1 MLTDSQKTEIRQKIA
16 ASKSYLEVATEY
28 GISKATISYLIK
40 GRKSAQSG
48 DIMSTD
54 ARTAEI
60 TRETKET
67 NIKISLNLDG
77 EGKSTINT
85 TVKFF
90 DHLLVLLAKH
100 GSIDLQV
107 TATGD
112 LQHHLVED
120 VGIALGQAFVKALGK
135 KVGIER
141 YGFAYVPMDETLAR
155 AVIDFS
161 GRAYVVQK
169 IPFLNSAVE
178 DMSTENCKH
187 FLESFG
193 QNALM
198 NLHVE
203 VLYGENDHHK
213 IEAIIKSLARAI
225 KQAVKVTGTMIPSSK
240 GQI

>member
-1 MLTDSQKTEIRQKIA
+1 MLTDSQKKEIRLKIA
-16 ASKSYLEVATEY
+16 AGKSYLDVATEY
-28 GISKATISYLIK
+28 GVSKATISYIIK
-40 GRKSAQSG
+40 GRKNAQQG
-48 DIMSTD
+48 DPMTAD
-54 ARTAEI
+54 ARIAEI

-67 NIKISLNLDG
+67 TIKISLDLDG

-90 DHLLVLLAKH
+90 DHLLTLLAKH
-100 GSIDLQV
+100 GGLDLEV

-120 VGIALGQAFVKALGK
+120 VGIALGKAFVEALGK

-141 YGFAYVPMDETLAR
+141 YGSAYVPMDETLAR

-161 GRAYVVQK
+161 GRPYIVTK
-169 IPFLNSAVE
+169 IKFLNSSVE
-178 DMSTENCKH
+178 DMQTEDCIH

-193 QNALM
+193 TNALM
-198 NLHVE
+198 NLHIE

-213 IEAIIKSLARAI
+213 IEGGIKALARAI
-225 KQAVKVTGTMIPSSK
+225 KQAVKITGKTIPSTK
-240 GQI
+240 GHI

>member
-16 ASKSYLEVATEY
+16 AGKSYLEIATEY
-28 GISKATISYLIK
+28 GVSKATISYLIK

-48 DIMSTD
+48 DAMTTD

-60 TRETKET
+60 NRETKET
-67 NIKISLNLDG
+67 AIKISLNLDG

-90 DHLLVLLAKH
+90 DHLLTLLAKH
-100 GSIDLQV
+100 GSLDLDV

-120 VGIALGQAFVKALGK
+120 VGIALGQAFVQALGK

-141 YGFAYVPMDETLAR
+141 YGSAYVPMDETLAR
-155 AVIDFS
+155 TVIDFS
-161 GRAYVVQK
+161 GRPYVVQK
-169 IPFLNSAVE
+169 IAFLNSTVE
-178 DMSTENCKH
+178 DMDTENCKH

-193 QNALM
+193 MNALM

-213 IEAIIKSLARAI
+213 IEAVIKALARAI
-225 KQAVKVTGTMIPSSK
+225 KQAVKITGKGIPSTK
-240 GQI
+240 GNI

>member
-1 MLTDSQKTEIRQKIA
+1 MTAKT
-16 ASKSYLEVATEY
+16 
-28 GISKATISYLIK
+28 
-40 GRKSAQSG
+40 
-48 DIMSTD
+48 
-54 ARTAEI
+54 RTATV

-67 NIKISLNLDG
+67 KITIVLNLDG
-77 EGKSTINT
+77 EGKSTSNT

-90 DHLLVLLAKH
+90 DHLLNLLAKH
-100 GSIDLQV
+100 GSLDLEV

-120 VGIALGQAFVKALGK
+120 VGIALGQAFVEALGK

-141 YGFAYVPMDETLAR
+141 YGSAYVPMDESLAR
-155 AVIDFS
+155 AVVDFS
-161 GRAYVVQK
+161 GRPYVVQK
-169 IPFLNSAVE
+169 IAFLNSAVE
-178 DMSTENCKH
+178 DMQTENLKH

-193 QNALM
+193 QNAVM

-213 IEAIIKSLARAI
+213 IEAVVKALARAI
-225 KQAVKVTGTMIPSSK
+225 RQAVKVTGKTVPSTK